1 MKPIIAAVDG
11 SDSALAAV
19 SVAAGIASALDAE
32 LVLLGVGDLV
42 AMEHD
47 PGWQAFINAEHPSE
61 IGADALAARTSR
73 NLTKAHER
81 AHASGAGRI
90 RTVARSGDPTT
101 EIIEQ
106 IRQDQAQMVVVG
118 SRGLGPLSGLLLGSV
133 SQKLA
138 HLAPC
143 SVLIVRG
150 SA

>member
-11 SDSALAAV
+11 SDSALAAA
-19 SVAAGIASALDAE
+19 SLAAVIANALDAE
-32 LVLLGVGDLV
+32 LILLGVGDLV
-42 AMEHD
+42 AMEND
-47 PGWQAFINAEHPSE
+47 PGWQAFVNAEHPTE
-61 IGADALAARTSR
+61 IGDEVLPANTSE

-81 AHASGAGRI
+81 ALASGAARI

-106 IRQDQAQMVVVG
+106 IRQDQAEMVVVG

-150 SA
+150 ST